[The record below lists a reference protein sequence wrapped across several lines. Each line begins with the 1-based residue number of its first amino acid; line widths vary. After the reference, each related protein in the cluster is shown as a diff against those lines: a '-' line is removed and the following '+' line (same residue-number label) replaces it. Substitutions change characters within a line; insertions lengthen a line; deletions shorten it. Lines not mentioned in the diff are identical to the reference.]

1 MINESTWASVHERMR
16 PTFLCRV
23 ITQDGTSC
31 AEMVSPVNIPVE
43 SPRVVY
49 ELEQQEPA
57 QYFGRITY
65 WSFTYGFIRLK
76 DGTQVYIHQSDCAD
90 TLFVGALMRFDLEHT
105 TEHDKFRAVNCTLV
119 SMLPPDI
126 YVIGDTPVIPTLGN
140 SLHDLK
146 SMGCSLPLGTIG
158 SDCIRPF
165 GRYIFV
171 RKSIKSPVPPTP
183 VSTSHDTTASECAMT
198 SSEIDMEPGEIGS
211 SVDDC
216 DANRCESRFD
226 RTRQRDVSSDED

>member
-76 DGTQVYIHQSDCAD
+76 DGTNVYIHQSDCAD
-90 TLFVGALMRFDLEHT
+90 TLSVGALRTHARQRTAPSHRSKRYTRDHIAATACELH
-105 TEHDKFRAVNCTLV
+105 
-119 SMLPPDI
+119 
-126 YVIGDTPVIPTLGN
+126 TLG
-140 SLHDLK
+140 
-146 SMGCSLPLGTIG
+146 MGATCCQVLSCGLYASTAASTP
-158 SDCIRPF
+158 SWF
-165 GRYIFV
+165 
-171 RKSIKSPVPPTP
+171 SPPT
-183 VSTSHDTTASECAMT
+183 A
-198 SSEIDMEPGEIGS
+198 
-211 SVDDC
+211 
-216 DANRCESRFD
+216 
-226 RTRQRDVSSDED
+226 